1 MQLGPDSKLID
12 SLMGEVVTSGLMAPL
27 IFCIS
32 VISSLKSLNFLGLE
46 KLQYLSES
54 SSTRSTKTILL
65 SDLGDLDISIS
76 SFLRSS
82 GDAVVPGSLTKQKLN
97 FLRIYCLFVI

>member
-1 MQLGPDSKLID
+1 MWVVWLVQLGPDSKLID
-12 SLMGEVVTSGLMAPL
+12 SLMGEVVTSGFMAPL

-32 VISSLKSLNFLGLE
+32 VISSLKSLNFLGLQ
-46 KLQYLSES
+46 KLQSLSES

-76 SFLRSS
+76 SFF
-82 GDAVVPGSLTKQKLN
+82 T
-97 FLRIYCLFVI
+97 